1 MHPSPLFQIEECPD
15 LYVDACVCDEQ
26 RNLVFMSAWG
36 RDTALQEFLARLTL
50 GREENGLEQFHI
62 LVDGRSIPVF
72 PNHDLLEKRTT
83 RQFRGTLFGSMLHLW
98 LFDRR
103 ASVPDQANHFAFALL
118 ERNEAPHQRLWP
130 LVIETCPLPLL
141 PHWREPVMEVLI
153 QHQMLIGLPGAI
165 GNVCAWRLAMK
176 LEVLEPALGEL
187 IRQGVLTTE
196 IQASA

>member
-1 MHPSPLFQIEECPD
+1 MMHPSHLFQIEECPD

-50 GREENGLEQFHI
+50 GREENGIEQFHI

-83 RQFRGTLFGSMLHLW
+83 RQFRGTLFGSMVHLW

-103 ASVPDQANHFAFALL
+103 ASAPDQANHFAFALL

-130 LVIETCPLPLL
+130 LVMETCPLPLL
-141 PHWREPVMEVLI
+141 HHWRERVMEVLT
-153 QHQMLIGLPGAI
+153 QHRMLTALPGAV
-165 GNVCAWRLAMK
+165 GNVCAWRLA
-176 LEVLEPALGEL
+176 LQLDVLEPSLGEL
-187 IRQGVLTTE
+187 IRRGELTIE
-196 IQASA
+196 AQA